1 VSKTVIFDM
10 DGVLVDSEPFHCEA
24 WIQAYKEIGITIDR
38 DYYFTNIC
46 GNHGLVSST
55 KVLEEHGIDDDPE
68 RLNRRK
74 EIIAS
79 SLIENKIKP
88 ATGVSELIATLKK
101 EGYKVGLASSSSMI
115 TVSAILSTLNLKDAF
130 AVIHAMESINK
141 GKPNPD
147 VYSKTAKMLDSDPQE
162 CIVIEDTRSG
172 VIAAKRAGMKV
183 IGILNGRNK
192 ETDLEYAD
200 IIVDSFT
207 KITPEVL
214 KTI

>member
-1 VSKTVIFDM
+1 MPLSYLSKAAGSLISIIRC
-10 DGVLVDSEPFHCEA
+10 LRRQYH
-24 WIQAYKEIGITIDR
+24 
-38 DYYFTNIC
+38 DYYFTKIC

-88 ATGVSELIATLKK
+88 ATGVSELIATLNKD
-101 EGYKVGLASSSSMI
+101 GYKIGLASSSSMI
-115 TVSAILSTLNLKDAF
+115 TVSTILSTLNLKDAF

-214 KTI
+214 ETI

>member
-1 VSKTVIFDM
+1 
-10 DGVLVDSEPFHCEA
+10 
-24 WIQAYKEIGITIDR
+24 
-38 DYYFTNIC
+38 
-46 GNHGLVSST
+46 
-55 KVLEEHGIDDDPE
+55 
-68 RLNRRK
+68 
-74 EIIAS
+74 
-79 SLIENKIKP
+79 
-88 ATGVSELIATLKK
+88 
-101 EGYKVGLASSSSMI
+101 
-115 TVSAILSTLNLKDAF
+115 
-130 AVIHAMESINK
+130 
-141 GKPNPD
+141 
-147 VYSKTAKMLDSDPQE
+147 MLDSDPQE